1 MSYRYGVALALL
13 LAPGLARAQ
22 DAPEQLLPASAQL
35 YVRWDGL
42 KTHRA
47 AYDKTALGKIM
58 QGDTGKFLTSV
69 FSLVHDSLSSALT
82 VQGLLQG
89 TKPEELQKLQNDAT
103 EAAKLLGALSEH
115 GFLAAAEVRGVM
127 PPSAQFTFILPGAG
141 ANPKPLF
148 GAIGLIAGLAKVPI
162 TESKEGG
169 RSLYT
174 IEAGPANIGWWV
186 EGKHAVL
193 IVSSDK
199 IAVAAKRMRS
209 GNHARLT
216 SHALYKRLHGFKDFE
231 TAARAY
237 IDVAALAKLARTVH
251 KDAGKLIDA
260 LGLDGLKSVTFQS
273 GFEGNAER
281 SLTELDLSGGRK
293 GLLSLLSGKP
303 FKLADVPPLPPD
315 VISWSVT
322 SFDTGA
328 YYDTFI
334 KAAEVVIGMVAPEY
348 LPKLKEYL
356 KQADAALGIDIRKDL
371 LGSLG
376 DRMVQYNSPAE
387 GVFTFGQTI
396 MLRVKDA
403 QKLEDSLE
411 KAIKGLAMLTN
422 ADVKIKKRKYRG
434 VDLREIYVAQQGFI
448 FVPTYAIH
456 NGWLVIGYFPQ
467 LVQGY
472 ILRATGELPAW
483 KPDASVRQSLAMLPK
498 EFLSVSVSDPR
509 PSVKQILALAPLIG
523 GGVRSFFPDS
533 KFDVGLIPNSHEVC
547 KHLFPNVSVVADD
560 GKVVRIHTRASLGLP
575 FDVAGLDAY
584 VIAVAGISAFG
595 ALAGK

>member
-22 DAPEQLLPASAQL
+22 DAPEQLLPAGAQL

-47 AYDKTALGKIM
+47 AYEKTALARMMK
-58 QGDTGKFLTSV
+58 GDTGKFLSNV
-69 FSLVHDSLSSALT
+69 FTLVNDSLSSALT

-89 TKPEELQKLQNDAT
+89 TKPEELQQLQNNAT
-103 EAAKLLGALSEH
+103 EAARLLGALSDN
-115 GFLAAAEVRGVM
+115 GFLLAAEVRSVM
-127 PPSAQFTFILPGAG
+127 PPAVQLTFIMPGAG

-148 GAIGLIAGLAKVPI
+148 GAIGLIAGLAKVPV
-162 TESKEGG
+162 KETKTAGG
-169 RSLYT
+169 AFYS

-193 IVSSDK
+193 VLSSDK
-199 IAVAAKRMRS
+199 IGAVVETMRS
-209 GNHARLT
+209 GKHARLT
-216 SHALYKRLHGFKDFE
+216 SSPLYQKVRAFKDFE

-237 IDVAALAKLARTVH
+237 IDVASLTGLASTLH
-251 KDAGKLIDA
+251 KDAGKLIA
-260 LGLDGLKSVTFQS
+260 TLGLDGLKSVVFHS

-281 SLTELDLSGGRK
+281 SLTELDLSGGRR
-293 GLLSLLSGKP
+293 GLLSLLGGKR
-303 FKLADVPPLPPD
+303 FTLADVPPLPPD
-315 VISWSVT
+315 VISWSMT
-322 SFDTGA
+322 SFDTSA
-328 YYDTFI
+328 YYDTLV
-334 KAAEVVIGMVAPEY
+334 KAAEVVVGMVAPQE
-348 LPKLKEYL
+348 LPRVKEFI
-356 KQADAALGIDIRKDL
+356 KQADAVVGVDIRKDL

-376 DRMVQYNSPAE
+376 GRMVQYNSPAE

-396 MLRVKDA
+396 MLEVKDP
-403 QKLEDSLE
+403 QKLEESLE
-411 KAIKGLAMLTN
+411 KAIKALGTLAN

-434 VDLREIYVAQQGFI
+434 VTLREVYVGEKGFI

-456 NGWLVIGYFPQ
+456 NGWLVIGYYPQ

-472 ILRATGELPAW
+472 ILRATGELKAW
-483 KPDASVRQSLAMLPK
+483 KAGPSVRKSLGMLPK

-509 PSVKQILALAPLIG
+509 PSVKQILALAPLVG
-523 GGVRSFFPDS
+523 GAVRSFLPDS

-547 KHLFPNVSVVADD
+547 KHLFPNVTVIADD

-584 VIAVAGISAFG
+584 VLAFAGIGAFS
-595 ALAGK
+595 ALAGQ